1 MFGGA
6 AVGVLS
12 HFAKREFVKVRGASH
27 GRFWAQRRVLTQ
39 TVGLSFSCSVP
50 CKIAD
55 AAAAAEVETFHVRD
69 DEDLAESIG
78 APLQIQRSQS
88 FEINHT
94 VCQTKDDNPTRRRV
108 SHESYFCLSSTM
120 EGLL

>member
-12 HFAKREFVKVRGASH
+12 HFAKREFV
-27 GRFWAQRRVLTQ
+27 
-39 TVGLSFSCSVP
+39 
-50 CKIAD
+50 KIAD